1 MNFRLTI
8 FNILTFSLFIVLFF
22 SSCNSTKHLSENQ
35 YLLRKNSININ
46 TNNRFLKKS
55 DLIDQLQSFIIQKPN
70 SYFPSIGLGISFP
83 VKLYL
88 YNFRYKKYAKDSNS
102 LFIKNRIVNYSDD
115 RNFPNK
121 IGTSKLSPFIKFG
134 QIHVETIWDEC
145 LSAKN
150 KRIGTSKPSVSIKNQ
165 STFS

>member
-70 SYFPSIGLGISFP
+70 TYFPSIGLGISFP

-102 LFIKNRIVNYSDD
+102 LFIKNRIVEKPVIFDS
-115 RNFPNK
+115 
-121 IGTSKLSPFIKFG
+121 SL
-134 QIHVETIWDEC
+134 
-145 LSAKN
+145 KN
-150 KRIGTSKPSVSIKNQ
+150 KCLCTVGT
-165 STFS
+165 